1 MAENEVMDPLVET
14 ALLRMADEFAV
25 DVCKAA
31 VELAAHRRSNVLSV
45 GDVAHVLENDYNI
58 CVPGFE
64 RDATASGGAGDE
76 TSGGGQG
83 PRRKSARTGADSTTA
98 PQSVDPHASR
108 MAKLRS
114 HGRY

>member
-1 MAENEVMDPLVET
+1 MDPLVET

-31 VELAAHRRSNVLSV
+31 VELASHRRANVLSV
-45 GDVAHVLENDYNI
+45 KDVAFVLDNDYNI
-58 CVPGFE
+58 TVPGFDVDGAAGGSAVAAGE
-64 RDATASGGAGDE
+64 EGPTTGAG
-76 TSGGGQG
+76 S
-83 PRRKSARTGADSTTA
+83 RRKSSRTGTDA
-98 PQSVDPHASR
+98 QVDAHASR